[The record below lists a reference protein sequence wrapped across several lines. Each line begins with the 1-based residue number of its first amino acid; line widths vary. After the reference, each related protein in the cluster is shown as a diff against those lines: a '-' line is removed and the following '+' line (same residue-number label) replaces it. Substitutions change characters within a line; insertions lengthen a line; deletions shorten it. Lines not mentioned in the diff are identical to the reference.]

1 MAWPGKFIIIVK
13 IENGDIAQLVE
24 RLNGIQEVIGSI
36 PTIST
41 KPTIYSVVL
50 RTLLYIVGIFFYFAV
65 DFI

>member
-1 MAWPGKFIIIVK
+1 MAWTGKFIIIVK

-41 KPTIYSVVL
+41 KPK
-50 RTLLYIVGIFFYFAV
+50 
-65 DFI
+65 

>member
-1 MAWPGKFIIIVK
+1 MAWTGKFIITEK

-41 KPTIYSVVL
+41 ITELSEP
-50 RTLLYIVGIFFYFAV
+50 G
-65 DFI
+65 